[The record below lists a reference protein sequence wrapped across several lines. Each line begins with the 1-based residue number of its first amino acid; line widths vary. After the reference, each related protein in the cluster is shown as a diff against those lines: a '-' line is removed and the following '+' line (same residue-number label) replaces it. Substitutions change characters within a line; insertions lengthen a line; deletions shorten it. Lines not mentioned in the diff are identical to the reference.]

1 MADNKN
7 DPKTNPLPGTGPLS
21 QKPDDA
27 KISAGS
33 SLGSAGTP
41 PKPPGMTGAQPSGGT
56 AGSSLGGSPAMGST
70 PSAATGTGMG
80 AAGAGSSGGMGSST
94 GPGGQSSTLSSHTSK
109 PLGGGAGPTG
119 AGARQGS
126 EFSRHQDQSA
136 QGAQGGRQG
145 GDDMSD
151 QAREAADQIRERAS
165 DMYESASDWAR
176 DKYEAASSWAG
187 SSSGSRSRSGGFQR
201 YAAENPMLV
210 GVVGLAAGLLLG
222 ALLPRTRQE
231 DRTFGEWSDE
241 VRSQGLRYASEAV
254 HRGREYA
261 EEAFTGDEPASSRHD
276 SEFRRPAAGG
286 KDDEA
291 AQAARVTSPVAG
303 QYRNH

>member
-7 DPKTNPLPGTGPLS
+7 DPQTPTTGAS
-21 QKPDDA
+21 TGQKPDDA

-41 PKPPGMTGAQPSGGT
+41 PKPPGMTGASSSAGG
-56 AGSSLGGSPAMGST
+56 SLGGSPAMGST
-70 PSAATGTGMG
+70 PSTATGTGMG
-80 AAGAGSSGGMGSST
+80 AGST
-94 GPGGQSSTLSSHTSK
+94 GGTGAQSSTLASHTSR

-126 EFSRHQDQSA
+126 EFARHQDQSA
-136 QGAQGGRQG
+136 HGGGQGAQGGQG
-145 GDDMSD
+145 GSSD

-176 DKYEAASSWAG
+176 DKYDAASQWA
-187 SSSGSRSRSGGFQR
+187 SSSTGSRGGRSTGSFTR
-201 YAAENPMLV
+201 FANENPMLV

-222 ALLPRTRQE
+222 ALLPRTRPE
-231 DRTFGEWSDE
+231 DQTFGEWSDE

-261 EEAFTGDEPASSRHD
+261 EQAFTGDDPAHAQHE
-276 SEFRRPAAGG
+276 SEFRRPAG

-291 AQAARVTSPVAG
+291 AQAARVTSPIAG

>member
-7 DPKTNPLPGTGPLS
+7 DPQTTTPGSLS

-41 PKPPGMTGAQPSGGT
+41 PKPPGMAGAQSSSG
-56 AGSSLGGSPAMGST
+56 ASGSSLGGSPAMGST
-70 PSAATGTGMG
+70 PSTATGTGMG
-80 AAGAGSSGGMGSST
+80 SAGAGASGGAGA
-94 GPGGQSSTLSSHTSK
+94 QSSTLSSHTSK

-119 AGARQGS
+119 AGVRQGS
-126 EFSRHQDQSA
+126 EFARHQDQSA
-136 QGAQGGRQG
+136 QGGRQG
-145 GDDMSD
+145 ANDTSD
-151 QAREAADQIRERAS
+151 QAREAADQIRERAA

-176 DKYEAASSWAG
+176 DKYEAASHWAG
-187 SSSGSRSRSGGFQR
+187 SSSGSRSRQGSFQR
-201 YAAENPMLV
+201 FANENPMLV

-241 VRSQGLRYASEAV
+241 VRNQGLRYASEAV

-261 EEAFTGDEPASSRHD
+261 EQAFTGDDPAFAQHD
-276 SEFRRPAAGG
+276 SDFRRPASAE
-286 KDDEA
+286 DEA
-291 AQAARVTSPVAG
+291 AKAARVTSPVAG

>member
-41 PKPPGMTGAQPSGGT
+41 PKPPGMTGASSSTGSS
-56 AGSSLGGSPAMGST
+56 GSSLGGPAMGST
-70 PSAATGTGMG
+70 PSSATGTGL
-80 AAGAGSSGGMGSST
+80 GSSGT
-94 GPGGQSSTLSSHTSK
+94 GAQSSTLSSHTSK

-136 QGAQGGRQG
+136 QGGRQG
-145 GDDMSD
+145 GGDTSDQAREAAD

-187 SSSGSRSRSGGFQR
+187 SSGGSRGRSAGSIQR
-201 YAAENPMLV
+201 FANENPMLV

-241 VRSQGLRYASEAV
+241 VRSQGMRYASEAV

-261 EEAFTGDEPASSRHD
+261 EQAFTGDEPADARHESD
-276 SEFRRPAAGG
+276 VRRPASP
-286 KDDEA
+286 DDEA